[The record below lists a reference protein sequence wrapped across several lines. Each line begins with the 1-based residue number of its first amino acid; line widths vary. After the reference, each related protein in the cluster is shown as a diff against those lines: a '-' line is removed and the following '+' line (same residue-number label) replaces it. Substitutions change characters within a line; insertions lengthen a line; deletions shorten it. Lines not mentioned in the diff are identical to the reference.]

1 MSTRSFSVDLTSYP
15 VAPLPVILPE
25 TTFTV
30 DSRYAGA
37 WTVAGDL
44 DGDGIAELVQARL
57 WEHNDTHAVTA
68 VSVYRLAATFYNSS
82 GESR

>member
-1 MSTRSFSVDLTSYP
+1 MSTGCFRIDLTSYP

-25 TTFTV
+25 TTFAV

-44 DGDGIAELVQARL
+44 DGDGMAELAKRGCGNTTIPTQ
-57 WEHNDTHAVTA
+57 
-68 VSVYRLAATFYNSS
+68 
-82 GESR
+82 